1 MFLDK
6 TRQMR
11 YTMCRKTEPR
21 RFRRKDTASRCR
33 HGFMEFSDKHIMT
46 ELDASPVI
54 AAVRTPVAL
63 RRACKTDIGI
73 VFILH
78 AALSDAAAQ
87 VQIAKDAG
95 KCVFIHADLVEGLS
109 ADAAAVQYLRCA
121 TAADGIISTRSAV
134 IRAAKDCGFLT
145 VQRFFVVDSQAEEA
159 LLRTVSQTHP
169 DCIELMPGILPTV
182 IARLRGKLSQPV
194 ISGGLVETK
203 EQVISLLSAGAHG
216 ISTSKE
222 ALWTL

>member
-1 MFLDK
+1 MHK
-6 TRQMR
+6 
-11 YTMCRKTEPR
+11 KG
-21 RFRRKDTASRCR
+21 TAAVPVKGCGIHCQ
-33 HGFMEFSDKHIMT
+33 HGFMEFSENHITT
-46 ELDASPVI
+46 ELEANPVI
-54 AAVRTPVAL
+54 AAVRTPAAL
-63 RRACKTDIGI
+63 ARACKTDIGI

-78 AALSDAAAQ
+78 AVLSDVAAQ
-87 VQIAKDAG
+87 VQTAKAGG
-95 KCVFIHADLVEGLS
+95 KCVFVHADLVEGLS
-109 ADAAAVQYLRCA
+109 ADAAAVQYLHSA
-121 TAADGIISTRSAV
+121 TEADGIISTRSAV

-182 IARLRGKLSQPV
+182 ISRLRGKLAQPV

-216 ISTSKE
+216 ISTSRE
-222 ALWTL
+222 SLWSL